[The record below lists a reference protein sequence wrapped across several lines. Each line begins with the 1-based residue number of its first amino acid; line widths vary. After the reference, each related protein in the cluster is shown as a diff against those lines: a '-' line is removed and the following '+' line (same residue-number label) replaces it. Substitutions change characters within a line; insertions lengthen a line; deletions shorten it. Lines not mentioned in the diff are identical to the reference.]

1 MMRPTSLGM
10 AHDLYR
16 PARPPLTSELMLR
29 AYAAGIFPMSEGAET
44 DGIFWVD
51 PQHRGVF
58 PLDGFHVSRSLRK
71 RLKRGGY
78 TVTVDRDFGGVVAA
92 CADREETWINTE
104 IDSCYMALHAEGY
117 AHSVEVWQDGT
128 LAGGIFGVVLGSAF
142 FGESMFS
149 RQRDGSKIALTY
161 LMSRLRSGGFTLFDT
176 QFTTDH
182 LESLGARDMPRSAYR
197 EALQEALRRP
207 ADFFAEPLDVAPEHV
222 LAQVQTA
229 A

>member
-1 MMRPTSLGM
+1 
-10 AHDLYR
+10 
-16 PARPPLTSELMLR
+16 MLR
-29 AYAAGIFPMSEGAET
+29 AYAAGIFPMSEGAHT
-44 DGIFWVD
+44 QGIFWVD

-71 RLKRGGY
+71 RLRKGGFE
-78 TVTVDRDFGGVVAA
+78 VTVNRDFSGVVAA

-117 AHSVEVWQDGT
+117 AHSVEVWQDGA
-128 LAGGIFGVVLGSAF
+128 LAGGVFGVALGAAF

-161 LMSRLRSGGFTLFDT
+161 LISRLRTGGFTLFDT
-176 QFTTDH
+176 QFTTEH

-207 ADFFAEPLDVAPEHV
+207 ADFFAQPVDVAPDHV
-222 LAQVQTA
+222 LTKLSDA